1 MATSRR
7 FSLVVEGSDVDPS
20 TVRLSDLLAILSN
33 IQTALMSTAGGK
45 KEEHHLS
52 LIDVEK
58 GSLTLVLEADAMV
71 AIAAKK
77 VSDAIQSR
85 SGAGLPQPAVASVRD
100 LQKRIKP
107 HHWNVT
113 LLNGDFR
120 STIMADVPVFSDPLI
135 RGSSTIFGTISKVG
149 GIRPTASVLLPNSK
163 HFTVE
168 LGSKEIAQKLAPA
181 LYREVELQGDA
192 WWYSSTMEL
201 NRFRVSGVG
210 YSGRKTSDPLLSFAE
225 LKDKIGG
232 VWDSIDPDDFV
243 RQQREETT
251 E

>member
-1 MATSRR
+1 MSQYRR

-20 TVRLSDLLAILSN
+20 TVRLSDLLGILSS

-58 GSLTLVLEADAMV
+58 GSLTLILEADIIV
-71 AIAAKK
+71 TNAAKR
-77 VSDAIQSR
+77 VSAAIESR
-85 SGAGLPQPAVASVRD
+85 SSEGLPQPAVASVRD

-107 HHWNVT
+107 HRWNVT

-120 STIMADVPVFSDPLI
+120 STIRADVPVFADPLI
-135 RGSSTIFGTISKVG
+135 RGATTIFGTVSKVG
-149 GIRPTASVLLPNSK
+149 GIRPTASIILPNSK
-163 HFTVE
+163 HFTAE
-168 LGSKEIAQKLAPA
+168 LESRDIAQKLAPS
-181 LYREVELQGDA
+181 LYKEVELQGDA

-201 NRFRVSGVG
+201 SRFRVNGVSASGH
-210 YSGRKTSDPLLSFAE
+210 KFSDPLRSFSE
-225 LKDKIGG
+225 LKEKIGG

-243 RQQREETT
+243 RQQREETA